1 MSRLGKQLEGI
12 LRGKTLLSSTLFTVR
27 KSWRNETGR
36 LQQLL
41 EQDTWGRMKVLP
53 IPHTLAKRVVF
64 NKIGVYCIPI
74 EMVETQMLSKF
85 RKTKLSTFL
94 MFSPKEKLLL
104 WTFSGRL
111 LKEIIIIIVAPT
123 SVTKD
128 QDLTTFSLQIHLSV
142 ESELAWNG

>member
-85 RKTKLSTFL
+85 RKTKLSTSL